1 MDSLPFLKGDV
12 CASRQRYSDGSC
24 GPFPSPSLSPVGSS
38 LLGREPPIESMA
50 HFGVASSG
58 THLRLRRCGQYKRRR
73 TTMDAPPH
81 LPAKSLVESDG
92 ILPAGPYFLDLDRG
106 LNLICPQGL
115 ASFPESQQLTAGSPH
130 TFTHAASH
138 KNSSDPASSRWIH
151 PPAFGRPPSPRGNA
165 FY

>member
-1 MDSLPFLKGDV
+1 M
-12 CASRQRYSDGSC
+12 
-24 GPFPSPSLSPVGSS
+24 
-38 LLGREPPIESMA
+38 
-50 HFGVASSG
+50 G
-58 THLRLRRCGQYKRRR
+58 T
-73 TTMDAPPH
+73 PPH

-92 ILPAGPYFLDLDRG
+92 IRPAGPYFLDLDRG

-138 KNSSDPASSRWIH
+138 KNSSDPASSRRIH